1 MKRIFFLLLL
11 IVSLPLAAQ
20 KGLHVNAL
28 FEQAQGGQKQVTT
41 LTLKGSRLAPYRL
54 SLFRSITFPSA
65 YVQQWQVEQL
75 VERDAKGASY
85 VESGR
90 KDGHLYFGFYRLPSR
105 GSTHRYL
112 FYRHNA
118 LAKGGDATA
127 TLIYMEGKA
136 SLEELKQHFGK

>member
-1 MKRIFFLLLL
+1 MKRTLFILLLL
-11 IVSLPLAAQ
+11 ASLPLAAQ
-20 KGLHVNAL
+20 KGLQVAPL
-28 FEQAQGGQKQVTT
+28 FEQGQGGLKQVTALT
-41 LTLKGSRLAPYRL
+41 LTGSRLAPYRL
-54 SLFRSITFPSA
+54 SLFRSITFPTHL
-65 YVQQWQVEQL
+65 VQSWNVEQR
-75 VERDAKGASY
+75 VEHDAKRASY

-112 FYRHNA
+112 FYRNNA